1 MEPAETPNRMSPLVT
16 YVPRTY
22 ERLSWTPTPPAWPS
36 YIPLGTGHPVP
47 SLCMLQGR
55 SHILHAFLKLVT
67 AVAKEAKCKLTI
79 PSKEQSNDDRWMQ
92 VRGPVGQAGGLRH
105 TRGPPLLGLG
115 LAACWPPLLRWA
127 GSEEPLRVLA
137 HGVSGK

>member
-1 MEPAETPNRMSPLVT
+1 MD
-16 YVPRTY
+16 
-22 ERLSWTPTPPAWPS
+22 
-36 YIPLGTGHPVP
+36 
-47 SLCMLQGR
+47 
-55 SHILHAFLKLVT
+55 FLKSVT
-67 AVAKEAKCKLTI
+67 ALAKEAKCKLTI